1 MNSLMNSSANL
12 THLIQFPQMA
22 ESSSSTEIKLLLRS
36 AIKDWKDQFR
46 NHEVT
51 DEARH
56 ISNTARLTAL
66 EVGQAGLKGYIRGRT
81 VAITAF
87 LTLAIPILSWFVN
100 VLFGP
105 HAPVKP

>member
-1 MNSLMNSSANL
+1 
-12 THLIQFPQMA
+12 MA
-22 ESSSSTEIKLLLRS
+22 ESPSSAEIKLLRS
-36 AIKDWKDQFR
+36 SIGDWKEDWKDQFR

-66 EVGQAGLKGYIRGRT
+66 EVGQADLKGYIRGRT